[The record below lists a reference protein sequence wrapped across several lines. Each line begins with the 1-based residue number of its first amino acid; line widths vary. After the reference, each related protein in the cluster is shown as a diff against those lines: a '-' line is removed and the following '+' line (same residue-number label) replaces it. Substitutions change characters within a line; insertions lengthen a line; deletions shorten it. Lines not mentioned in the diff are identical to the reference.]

1 MIIRKGYSPYSI
13 LVILILFSSTSTYS
27 QSGVIYTRNI
37 KGIKVS
43 LPSSDFFTL
52 MDTSRSSSIRTQ
64 SLFNIATY
72 TKGEVFE
79 NYFNLYGVEG
89 TSSKAVT
96 QKQFVH
102 FKDSMLLVYKSKP
115 LFKKNGLKN
124 ADTTHYKEVA
134 KKVYKDDPAK
144 ADSMANAIP
153 SIVDTE
159 IDYGIPTTVYNTNSG
174 FLNISK
180 VKMELS
186 GNSKEIVQ
194 VTGFFRLNQHF
205 AMIIG
210 SFETS
215 NFFNNI
221 QGPLQKFIKDLVRL
235 NP

>member
-1 MIIRKGYSPYSI
+1 MIIQKGYCPYTI
-13 LVILILFSSTSTYS
+13 LVIIILCTSMSTYS
-27 QSGVIYTRNI
+27 QSEVIYTRNI
-37 KGIKVS
+37 KGIKVN
-43 LPSSDFFTL
+43 LPSSDFFVL

-89 TSSKAVT
+89 TSSKTVT

-115 LFKKNGLKN
+115 LFGKNGLKD
-124 ADTTHYKEVA
+124 ADTTRYKEVA
-134 KKVYKDDPAK
+134 KKVYKDDPKK
-144 ADSMANAIP
+144 ADSMTNAIP
-153 SIVDTE
+153 FIVDTE
-159 IDYGIPTTVYNTNSG
+159 IDYGIPITVYNTNNG

-180 VKMELS
+180 VKMELL
-186 GNSKEIVQ
+186 GNSKQIVQ

-205 AMIIG
+205 ATIIG
-210 SFETS
+210 SFEIA

-221 QGPLQKFIKDLVRL
+221 QVPLQKFIKDLVKL